1 MNPRRWW
8 LRRTLRFRIT
18 VVATGVA
25 LLCLLAFTGLAPALI
40 GLIQITAVD
49 QELAK
54 APPRVLDVSGVPVDG
69 GAPLPLT
76 PQDIRTLRSGEP
88 VLRLDGDSAQR
99 WRGRVVFAA
108 DGTPRLE
115 VFGSTLLGYENAN
128 TLGTRWLAVAA
139 VLVAGFVGIATWL
152 S

>member
-49 QELAK
+49 QELETGA
-54 APPRVLDVSGVPVDG
+54 AARARRVRGAG
-69 GAPLPLT
+69 G
-76 PQDIRTLRSGEP
+76 RSS
-88 VLRLDGDSAQR
+88 RR
-99 WRGRVVFAA
+99 CR
-108 DGTPRLE
+108 
-115 VFGSTLLGYENAN
+115 
-128 TLGTRWLAVAA
+128 
-139 VLVAGFVGIATWL
+139 
-152 S
+152 